1 MESDSCYLC
10 SHMQGYLGFLPRILA
25 AARKPIANQSR
36 CVVNVYL
43 LPRVVVH
50 PSTCWSSHPRRES
63 LLGWSGWPPWLS
75 ARANSGEAIRAFLQ
89 PGLHCGTWL
98 VDNHKN
104 SKDSHPHVVN
114 QMFIFEH
121 LTGIKVITQLACCHN
136 SNLSILVKP
145 KPKTVRKFATE

>member
-36 CVVNVYL
+36 CVFYVYL
-43 LPRVVVH
+43 LSRAVVH

-63 LLGWSGWPPWLS
+63 LPGWSGWPPWLS
-75 ARANSGEAIRAFLQ
+75 ARANSGEAIRAFVQ
-89 PGLHCGTWL
+89 PALHRGTWL
-98 VDNHKN
+98 VDDHKTSRN
-104 SKDSHPHVVN
+104 SHPHVVN

-121 LTGIKVITQLACCHN
+121 LMEMNTIIRLVCCQ
-136 SNLSILVKP
+136 ICQ
-145 KPKTVRKFATE
+145 FW